1 MIGKTLKKIR
11 KDKNIP
17 IQFICDGIMD
27 PGNYWRLENGQIE
40 SSFSTVLKLLERMNL
55 SIEEFAEEFPLNS
68 NSHKIHE
75 TELVTFFKN
84 KDLQKLKA
92 LKERIADDLKR
103 NKTMKL
109 THLYYLTDIYIAKI
123 DENWDA
129 QVSSEQLKKY
139 LAKSNNW
146 NSYELALL
154 NNILFIY
161 ELDVSYLFYKT
172 AVSKY
177 SQINKEKMIPLTLN
191 MMALAIQHNDKEK
204 LIYIL
209 SILETIELD
218 EKSSYERLTQKWG
231 IQIANYYLSKDS
243 IYLLKAEKIVDIF
256 LQIDM
261 KDTHHLYQSWTAT
274 YKKII
279 EQ

>member
-68 NSHKIHE
+68 NSHKTYE

-154 NNILFIY
+154 NNVLFIY

-177 SQINKEKMIPLTLN
+177 SQINKDKIIPLTLN
-191 MMALAIQHNDKEK
+191 MMALSIQHNDKGK
-204 LIYIL
+204 LVYIL

-231 IQIANYYLSKDS
+231 LQIANYYLSKDS
-243 IYLLKAEKIVDIF
+243 TYLLEAEKIVDIF
-256 LQIDM
+256 LHIDM

>member
-231 IQIANYYLSKDS
+231 IQIANYYLSKNS
-243 IYLLKAEKIVDIF
+243 TYLLKAEKIVDIF

>member
-218 EKSSYERLTQKWG
+218 EKSTYERLTQKWG
-231 IQIANYYLSKDS
+231 IQIANYYLSKNS
-243 IYLLKAEKIVDIF
+243 TYLLKAEKIVDIF

>member
-129 QVSSEQLKKY
+129 QVSSEQLRKY

-231 IQIANYYLSKDS
+231 IQIANYYLSKNS
-243 IYLLKAEKIVDIF
+243 TYLLKAEKIVDIF

>member
-75 TELVTFFKN
+75 TELVSFFKN

-231 IQIANYYLSKDS
+231 IQIANYYLSKNS
-243 IYLLKAEKIVDIF
+243 TYLLKAEKIVDIF

>member
-68 NSHKIHE
+68 NSHKIYE

-92 LKERIADDLKR
+92 LKEQIADDLKR
-103 NKTMKL
+103 DKTMKL

-218 EKSSYERLTQKWG
+218 EKSTYERLTQKWG

-243 IYLLKAEKIVDIF
+243 TYLLKAEKIVDIF